1 MVLLVKPSVYHQYI
15 YQCITVSS
23 GLVISYISYINML
36 VGSKS
41 VLVVLVCKHGLK
53 TIGSRS
59 YIIDMN
65 FVGELS

>member
-1 MVLLVKPSVYHQYI
+1 M
-15 YQCITVSS
+15 SS
-23 GLVISYISYINML
+23 GLVISYISYISML

-41 VLVVLVCKHGLK
+41 LLVVLVCKHGLK